1 MSTARTLRTTSHIGT
16 SVKALAFGVLAT
28 AALTA
33 GLAHAQ
39 AQREREARTIKLET
53 VYITGTRQVARADVQ
68 TLPTVYITGRRAT
81 TLDDTQVAAA
91 SVTGTSIST
100 SPSTTQPL

>member
-1 MSTARTLRTTSHIGT
+1 MSTTGTFRTTSRVAT

-28 AALTA
+28 AALNA

-53 VYITGTRQVARADVQ
+53 VYITGTRQVARAEVQ
-68 TLPTVYITGRRAT
+68 TLPTVYITGRRAI

-91 SVTGTSIST
+91 STA
-100 SPSTTQPL
+100 QPL

>member
-1 MSTARTLRTTSHIGT
+1 MSTTGTFRTTSRVAT
-16 SVKALAFGVLAT
+16 SVKALAFGILAT

-33 GLAHAQ
+33 GLAHAQAQANAQAQ

-53 VYITGTRQVARADVQ
+53 VYITGTRQLARAEVQ

-91 SVTGTSIST
+91 STA
-100 SPSTTQPL
+100 QPL

>member
-1 MSTARTLRTTSHIGT
+1 MSTPRTFRTTSRVAT
-16 SVKALAFGVLAT
+16 SVKALAFGILAT

-33 GLAHAQ
+33 GVAHANAQAQ

-53 VYITGTRQVARADVQ
+53 VYITGTRQVARAEVQ

-91 SVTGTSIST
+91 ST
-100 SPSTTQPL
+100 PQPL